1 MHHETSRFSSG
12 MEYSCRVPREV
23 FGLKNLVR
31 LMCSMLLVIFLGF
44 TSQLACAVNPAAFGI
59 ASHVAWRAFNLYQD
73 PIHRIQL
80 GDINVYYEAYGQGE
94 PVILLHGG
102 TGFVESMFAQ
112 VYALST
118 RYRVIVPDLRG
129 HARTSD
135 GAQPLSYGL
144 MTEDVLR
151 LMDALGIARAHIV
164 GWSDG
169 GVIGLNLAINH
180 PNRVQ
185 KLVMISSNYQV
196 NGLLPE
202 TQDMIQNLTPTAPFV
217 VAQSLFYRVVA
228 SDPNHWDTL
237 IAKIREMWLKE
248 PNFSSEDL
256 GKVQAP
262 ALVIVGENDMVNPR
276 HCEEMAGLIP
286 NATFTE
292 VPGGTHSIPTE
303 RPNEV
308 NQAIFQFLERS

>member
-1 MHHETSRFSSG
+1 M
-12 MEYSCRVPREV
+12 
-23 FGLKNLVR
+23 KNLVH
-31 LMCSMLLVIFLGF
+31 LMCSTLLGVFLGF
-44 TSQLACAVNPAAFGI
+44 SSQTACAVNPAAFGI
-59 ASHVAWRAFNLYQD
+59 ARHIAWRALNLYQD

-80 GDINVYYEAYGQGE
+80 DDINVYYEAYGQGE

-135 GAQPLSYGL
+135 GVQPLSYAL
-144 MTEDVLR
+144 MTKDVLR

-169 GVIGLNLAINH
+169 GVIGLDLAMNH
-180 PNRVQ
+180 PSRVH
-185 KLVMISSNYQV
+185 KVVMISSNYQV

-202 TQDMIQNLTPTAPFV
+202 TRDMIRNLNSIAPFV
-217 VAQSLFYRVVA
+217 VAQSL
-228 SDPNHWDTL
+228 WDTL
-237 IAKIREMWLKE
+237 IAKIRDMWLKE
-248 PNFSSEDL
+248 PNFSRQDL
-256 GKVQAP
+256 AKVRAP
-262 ALVIVGENDMVNPR
+262 VLVMVGEHDMVDPR

-286 NATFTE
+286 NAIFTE
-292 VPGGTHSIPTE
+292 IPGGTHSIPIE

-308 NQAIFQFLERS
+308 NQEIFQFLERS